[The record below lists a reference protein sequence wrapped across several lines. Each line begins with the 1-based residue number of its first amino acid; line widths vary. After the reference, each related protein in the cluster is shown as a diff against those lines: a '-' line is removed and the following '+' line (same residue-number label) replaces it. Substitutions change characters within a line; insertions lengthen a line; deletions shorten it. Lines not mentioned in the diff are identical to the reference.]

1 VSEDGF
7 VIKIKNKRGTI
18 NISGNVFTI
27 LTGDAATKC
36 FGVKGM
42 ALRSVSDGIVYLL
55 RRESMGKGVHVI
67 RNEDGTISIDLHIA
81 VDRGVNIPV
90 VCDSIIDEVRYKVS
104 SSTGVEINRINVFVD
119 TMMID

>member
-1 VSEDGF
+1 

-27 LTGDAATKC
+27 LTGDAATQC

-55 RRESMGKGVHVI
+55 RRESMGKGVHVT
-67 RNEDGTISIDLHIA
+67 RNEDGTISIDLHIV

-90 VCDSIIDEVRYKVS
+90 VSDSIIDEVRYKVS
-104 SSTGVEINRINVFVD
+104 GSTGVEIKKINVFVD
-119 TMMID
+119 SMMID